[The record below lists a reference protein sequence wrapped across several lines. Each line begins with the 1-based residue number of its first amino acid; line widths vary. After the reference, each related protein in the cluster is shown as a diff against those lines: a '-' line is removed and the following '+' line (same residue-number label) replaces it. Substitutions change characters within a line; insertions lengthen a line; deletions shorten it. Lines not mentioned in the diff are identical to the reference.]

1 MNTYI
6 LVYLSPQIPVTF
18 RMYRIESDSEDNA
31 YYVWLKETGIKQL
44 PMNKLFPYSSNYPN
58 DRYVMDIA
66 NEYPLVP
73 SENSE
78 IHYRTFYTGEHV
90 IVERYLDIPK
100 MKPQIKLDDIPKIK
114 LTESAKEETNEEFA
128 PNLYIIDR
136 LQSLVL
142 EALKENQF
150 ETAHKL
156 IETIEAI

>member
-58 DRYVMDIA
+58 DGYVMDIA

-100 MKPQIKLDDIPKIK
+100 MKPKIK

-150 ETAHKL
+150 ETARKL